1 MKCNTVRSNLAGYLD
16 DAITN
21 KTRVVERVQI
31 RHHLERC
38 VACREELEHFRKLA
52 VLLSR
57 VPKND
62 PPSDLAVRIK
72 VAAAQAQQHRPQ
84 DWPSRFTRMKDRA
97 EILLDN
103 VFRPLTVPA
112 TGGICTAVLVFA
124 LVLQMIVPGIT
135 VQAVQND
142 VALNLMRPAEL
153 VSLSD
158 YPQAWAPEQHDLELS
173 LPHGLLLDVT
183 VDAQGHMT
191 DYQILS
197 GPTSRELRRQ
207 LDQMLLFSR
216 FSPML
221 SFGRPTAGGHVVLSF
236 SAVRVRG

>member
-1 MKCNTVRSNLAGYLD
+1 MKCATVRKNLAGYLD
-16 DAITN
+16 DAWIGE
-21 KTRVVERVQI
+21 ERVSKRAAI
-31 RHHLERC
+31 SEHLELC
-38 VACREELEHFRKLA
+38 SGCREELQRFRKLA

-57 VPKND
+57 VPKNV
-62 PPSDLAVRIK
+62 PPADLAVRIK
-72 VAAAQAQQHRPQ
+72 VAAAQAQQSQ
-84 DWPSRFTRMKDRA
+84 DWAARWRNFRDHA
-97 EILLDN
+97 GIVLEN

-112 TGGICTAVLVFA
+112 TGGFLSAMLIFVLA
-124 LVLQMIVPGIT
+124 LQMILPGIT
-135 VQAVQND
+135 VRAVEND
-142 VALNLMRPAEL
+142 VPINLTRPAEL

-158 YPQAWAPEQHDLELS
+158 YPESWAPEKHDTELS

-197 GPTSRELRRQ
+197 GPNSLELRRQ

-221 SFGRPTAGGHVVLSF
+221 YFGRPTVGHVVLSF

>member
-1 MKCNTVRSNLAGYLD
+1 MKCKTVRTKLAGYLD
-16 DAITN
+16 DALTGAARA
-21 KTRVVERVQI
+21 KERGEI
-31 RHHLERC
+31 REHLESC
-38 VACREELEHFRKLA
+38 IVCRAELERFRKLA

-57 VPKND
+57 VPMSI

-72 VAAAQAQQHRPQ
+72 VAAAQAQGSQG
-84 DWPSRFTRMKDRA
+84 WPRRLRRAKDRA

-112 TGGICTAVLVFA
+112 TGGFFSAILVFVLVF
-124 LVLQMIVPGIT
+124 QMIVPGIT
-135 VQAVQND
+135 VRAVQND
-142 VALNLMRPAEL
+142 VPINLMRPAEL
-153 VSLSD
+153 ISLSE
-158 YPQAWAPEQHDLELS
+158 YPQSWAPEQHDLELS
-173 LPHGLLLDVT
+173 LPHGLLVDVT
-183 VDAQGHMT
+183 VGAQGEMT
-191 DYQILS
+191 YYQILS
-197 GPTSRELRRQ
+197 GPSSPELRRQ

>member
-1 MKCNTVRSNLAGYLD
+1 MKCTTVRKNLAGYLD
-16 DAITN
+16 DALIGE
-21 KTRVVERVQI
+21 ERVRERAAI
-31 RHHLERC
+31 RQHLDAC
-38 VACREELEHFRKLA
+38 SACREELQRFRKLS

-57 VPKND
+57 VPKSV
-62 PPSDLAVRIK
+62 PPANLAVRIK
-72 VAAAQAQQHRPQ
+72 VAASQAQQSQ
-84 DWPSRFTRMKDRA
+84 DWQSRFRNFREHA
-97 EILLDN
+97 GIVLEN

-112 TGGICTAVLVFA
+112 TGGLFAAMVIFVLA
-124 LVLQMIVPGIT
+124 LQMIVPGIT
-135 VQAVQND
+135 VRAVEND
-142 VALNLMRPAEL
+142 VPINLMRPAEL

-158 YPQAWAPEQHDLELS
+158 YPQSWAPEKHDVELS
-173 LPHGLLLDVT
+173 LPHGLLVDVT

-191 DYQILS
+191 EYQILS
-197 GPTSRELRRQ
+197 GPTSLELRHQ